1 MKTMRIIPTGRVV
14 IIATEK
20 EVIATHNEVQML
32 KVMNLIA
39 SAAVSCLVVNDI
51 EKIIKGRKTRKRE
64 EF

>member
-20 EVIATHNEVQML
+20 EVIAAHNEVQML
-32 KVMNLIA
+32 KAINKIA
-39 SAAVSCLVVNDI
+39 YAAVSCLIVNDI
-51 EKIIKGRKTRKRE
+51 EKIIKGHRARKIA

>member
-20 EVIATHNEVQML
+20 EVIAAHNEVQML

>member
-1 MKTMRIIPTGRVV
+1 MKTMRIPTNRVV

-20 EVIATHNEVQML
+20 EVIAAHNEVQML

-51 EKIIKGRKTRKRE
+51 EKIIKGRKNRKME

>member
-20 EVIATHNEVQML
+20 EVIAAHNEVQML

-64 EF
+64 KF

>member
-1 MKTMRIIPTGRVV
+1 MKTMRIPTNRVV

-20 EVIATHNEVQML
+20 EVIAAHNEVQML

-51 EKIIKGRKTRKRE
+51 EKIIKGRRTRKIE
-64 EF
+64 EY